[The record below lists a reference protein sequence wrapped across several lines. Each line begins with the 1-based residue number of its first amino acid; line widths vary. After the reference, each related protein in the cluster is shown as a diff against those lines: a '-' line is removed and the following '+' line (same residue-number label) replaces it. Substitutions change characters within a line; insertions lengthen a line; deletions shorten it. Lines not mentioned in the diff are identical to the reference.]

1 LYNVLGVGVDMRE
14 DDWEDNLPKE
24 SGEDFKGEWEK
35 DSYMSFWK
43 NCAFRTWIKRLVDAY
58 ELRGEIIKIY
68 KNTTERLRDK
78 WYDAENR
85 YEKEKK
91 LREELEWELKEICGE
106 KE

>member
-1 LYNVLGVGVDMRE
+1 MRE

-35 DSYMSFWK
+35 DS
-43 NCAFRTWIKRLVDAY
+43 CFRTWIKRLVDAY